1 MRENKQAAVPF
12 DARERELIRGEFAVH
27 FRQPSSLANEI
38 LLRAWH
44 GGPARGEPKLPAAV
58 LRAPFKTPCTLICFD
73 S

>member
-12 DARERELIRGEFAVH
+12 DARERELTRGEFAVH
-27 FRQPSSLANEI
+27 FGQPSSLANEI

-58 LRAPFKTPCTLICFD
+58 LKYAGA
-73 S
+73 